1 MKEIYNNMLDNSQ
14 QKNETKYKH
23 NNWLK
28 DENHPILKKLE
39 EKGGTI
45 YINEKGETIYRL
57 SQNNLYSKTK
67 DYKAL
72 SNVLGNFLDMDVDFS
87 SFTKTK
93 KMIDNDDIDE
103 NSSIKPEDLILVH
116 TPVISGQPAD
126 LHPDT

>member
-103 NSSIKPEDLILVH
+103 NSSIKPEDLILG
-116 TPVISGQPAD
+116 INLWKIEKKQNIE
-126 LHPDT
+126 LKN